1 MSQRI
6 SGLVWLLRVLGAVNF
21 AAAVAVVAPRA
32 WLAGCH
38 EFLGLGPFPTAPIA
52 GYLARTT
59 SLWFAS
65 FGILLWFV
73 ARDIPRYSQVI
84 AFLGWAMV
92 IQGGVVFAIDCCE
105 GLPLWWIAIEGPTCL
120 LLGVSMLWLRSLAP
134 NPSEREFQ

>member
-1 MSQRI
+1 MSQRM
-6 SGLVWLLRVLGAVNF
+6 SGLVWLLRGLGVVNI
-21 AAAVAVVAPRA
+21 AAAVAVVAPRV

-38 EFLGLGPFPTAPIA
+38 ELLGLGPFPAAPVA

-73 ARDIPRYSQVI
+73 SQDIPRYSQLI
-84 AFLGWAMV
+84 AFLGWAMA
-92 IQGGVVFAIDCCE
+92 IQGNVVFMIDCSE

-120 LLGVSMLWLRSLAP
+120 LLGISLLVLRKLER
-134 NPSEREFQ
+134 NTSEDST